1 MRKTLFISLLICL
14 VFATAN
20 VSAAEVKIG
29 YVDLQK
35 AINLSAEGKAAKEDI
50 GKKVQGFEAQVAQR
64 KEELQKAKEEL
75 DKQALL
81 LSDEARAAKDRDF
94 QQKVKDF
101 QRFTKDIQEEL
112 QQLDADMTR
121 KILAGVLKVASE
133 LGDQEK
139 FTAIFE
145 KTESSLVYADPAID
159 LTDRVIKLYNAAE
172 K

>member
-1 MRKTLFISLLICL
+1 MRKTLFLLVILTL
-14 VFATAN
+14 VFAAGS

-35 AINLSAEGKAAKEDI
+35 AINASVEGKKAKEQI
-50 GKKVQGFEAQVAQR
+50 SKKVQEYEGQVDQR
-64 KEELQKAKEEL
+64 KQELQTAKEKLE
-75 DKQALL
+75 KEVLL
-81 LSDEARAAKDRDF
+81 LSDDARASRERDY

-112 QQLDADMTR
+112 QLVDADLTK
-121 KILAGVLKVASE
+121 KILSGILKAAAQ
-133 LGDQEK
+133 LGADEK

-145 KTESSLVYADPAID
+145 KNESSLVYADPSID
-159 LTDRVIKLYNAAE
+159 LTERVIKLYNASQ